1 VEALTAMDP
10 RFLPLFS
17 GWLRTIGEDVLSL
30 SNRLQ
35 SADTPGP
42 FRLASAE
49 ALQYV
54 LRSAELIPEGLEELG
69 YLEVAFAFRVLAQRT
84 IRDNPELVA
93 GAPETR
99 LVRLGEEADAIA
111 EFLAEDM
118 PLLTEASLAP
128 AATTY
133 RGVAAAALL
142 DDDERLAEVL
152 AEARAWAE
160 AYQPPEPSEGAEE
173 LIKIRS
179 FFRTRLRR
187 AS

>member
-1 VEALTAMDP
+1 MDP
-10 RFLPLFS
+10 KFLPLFS
-17 GWLRTIGEDVLSL
+17 GWLRTLGEDVLSL
-30 SNRLQ
+30 SNRLEA
-35 SADTPGP
+35 ADTPRP
-42 FRLASAE
+42 FRQASAE

-69 YLEVAFAFRVLAQRT
+69 YLEVAFAFRVLARRT
-84 IRDNPELVA
+84 TGENLELVA
-93 GAPETR
+93 GAPESR
-99 LVRLGEEADAIA
+99 LVRLGEEADAIG
-111 EFLAEDM
+111 EFLGEDM
-118 PLLTEASLAP
+118 PLLTEASVAP
-128 AATTY
+128 AMTTY

-142 DDDERLAEVL
+142 ENDERRAEVL

-173 LIKIRS
+173 LVKIRS